1 MKLFVLCLFLG
12 AVAAEAP
19 FAGYAPSGWRPQ
31 GAQFRL
37 PTEYGAPVV
46 EQKQEVEVTKEKV
59 AFAAQ
64 VVETS
69 VETTTEQL
77 LSNEYLPPATT
88 TEQPELDPIRVQGL
102 PQSQFR
108 DFQKQPQPSFAVN
121 GQLRVSPSSN
131 FKFGRQEQAQPAA
144 AYGVPEQDA
153 NDSDAQDLPENQ
165 QIPQQLP
172 LFPQNGRLRATQNQ
186 NFQFGRQEQAQPAQ
200 TYGVPD
206 QHDNDSNNP
215 EEQYP
220 DPRQASG
227 ANQAPQQPIFAFN
240 GQLRAFP
247 ANQFK
252 FGRQEQA
259 QPTQTYGTPGDKDA
273 EESGSEDLPEEPEP
287 TDAPSSDSDNS
298 VNQDPNGDGRTVIAV
313 ANSFAGQYYVLGPD
327 NNLQRVM
334 YATSQSDDD
343 RRNMGFTAQLRY
355 SQVEPIRGPVYA
367 YNEQG
372 QLVRIYKK

>member
-1 MKLFVLCLFLG
+1 MRLFVLCLFLG
-12 AVAAEAP
+12 AVTAEAP

-37 PTEYGAPVV
+37 PTEYGAPIV
-46 EQKQEVEVTKEKV
+46 EQKEDVQITKEKV

-64 VVETS
+64 VVEST
-69 VETTTEQL
+69 VETTTEQI
-77 LSNEYLPPATT
+77 LSNEYLPPTT

-102 PQSQFR
+102 PESQFR
-108 DFQKQPQPSFAVN
+108 DFQKQTQPSISVN
-121 GQLRVSPSSN
+121 GQLRLSPSRN
-131 FKFGRQEQAQPAA
+131 IQFGRQQQAQPVRT
-144 AYGVPEQDA
+144 YGAPEQDD
-153 NDSDAQDLPENQ
+153 NNSDIQNIPETHQDR
-165 QIPQQLP
+165 QLP
-172 LFPQNGRLRATQNQ
+172 LFPQNGQLRANPAK
-186 NFQFGRQEQAQPAQ
+186 NVQFSRQEQPQPAQ

-206 QHDNDSNNP
+206 QDDSNLP
-215 EEQYP
+215 EEQYQ
-220 DPRQASG
+220 DAQQSFG
-227 ANQAPQQPIFAFN
+227 ANQAPQQPFIALS

-247 ANQFK
+247 INNFK

-259 QPTQTYGTPGDKDA
+259 QPTQTYGAPADKDG
-273 EESGSEDLPEEPEP
+273 EESSNEDLPEDPEP
-287 TDAPSSDSDNS
+287 TEVPISDNDEAGD
-298 VNQDPNGDGRTVIAV
+298 QDEQTPNDGRMVIAV

-343 RRNMGFTAQLRY
+343 RRNKGFTAQLRY

-372 QLVRIYKK
+372 QLVRIYK